1 MHEVNNCLYQ
11 YTGTSTIGRESF
23 ESAIVDYQ
31 YIRLVGHFAVIKDWD
46 SHRFK
51 KMAGKKSKK
60 SSAESSSSVPK
71 MMKVDGVE
79 VSLEESLEKAL
90 AALNKSK
97 HHMLG
102 LHRSW
107 KSQLQRISFMVLII
121 VLKQSSIPVTDCLE
135 QIQTWNKQI
144 TAPGATASNYDTKG
158 RGVLLDESLL
168 IGDWEAGKYCLA
180 DSVMEILSILCCL
193 SLIWLMY
200 QPLQG
205 KHFTSLSFRVAVS
218 FVPLILMSYYNNQ
231 MMGCLK
237 DFVGN
242 GEEEGGVSK
251 PRTFPVVLIFLVV
264 SFASLYMI
272 RYQQKQQD
280 ENIQKIEKLK
290 EDFLENKKKK

>member
-1 MHEVNNCLYQ
+1 M
-11 YTGTSTIGRESF
+11 T
-23 ESAIVDYQ
+23 
-31 YIRLVGHFAVIKDWD
+31 
-46 SHRFK
+46 
-51 KMAGKKSKK
+51 GKKSKK

-71 MMKVDGVE
+71 MMKVAGVE
-79 VSLEESLEKAL
+79 ASLEESLEKAL
-90 AALNKSK
+90 AALNKNQ
-97 HHMLG
+97 HQMLG

-121 VLKQSSIPVTDCLE
+121 VLKQSSIPVSDCLE
-135 QIQTWNKQI
+135 QIQTWNEQI
-144 TAPGATASNYDTKG
+144 TASAATASNDDSKG
-158 RGVLLDESLL
+158 RGGLLDESLR
-168 IGDWEAGKYCLA
+168 IGDWDAGKYCLA

-205 KHFTSLSFRVAVS
+205 KNFTDLPFRIAVS
-218 FVPLILMSYYNNQ
+218 FVPLILLSYYNNQ
-231 MMGCLK
+231 MMGCLE

-242 GEEEGGVSK
+242 GEEKSGVSK

-264 SFASLYMI
+264 SFASLYMM

-290 EDFLENKKKK
+290 ENLLANKKQK